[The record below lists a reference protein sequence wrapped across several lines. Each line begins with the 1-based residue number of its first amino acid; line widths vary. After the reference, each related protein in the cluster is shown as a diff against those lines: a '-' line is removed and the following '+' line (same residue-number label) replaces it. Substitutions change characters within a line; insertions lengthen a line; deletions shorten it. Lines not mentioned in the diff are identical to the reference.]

1 MTARVAR
8 PAPIALDDLA
18 APVYPEAARPMREG
32 LAAYGA
38 TLDLSPEALQATAVD
53 RSGLTDFGDVSSAQG
68 FRDRLDVL
76 CASLNSEASLS
87 DVGRA
92 VAFEQLTQHLVNRL
106 RLQDLITRN
115 PDILDVRI
123 ERPIIICGLPRTGTT
138 HLHNMIAADPALR
151 YLPYWESLEPVP
163 PPGEEGS
170 QGRRERCAAGLDL
183 VHTVMPEFRRMHDM
197 TVDHAHEEIQL
208 LANDIGGM
216 LFETTFH
223 VPRFAD
229 HYKAHDQSLS
239 YAYLKRTLQALQW
252 QGGGRRWVLKS
263 PQHLEQFPTLAATFP
278 DATFVLTHRDP
289 AEVIQSM
296 ATMICYAAR
305 MSCEH
310 PDPVAL
316 TRYWVER
323 SADLL
328 TACVRDRDALPAEQS
343 VDIRFDD
350 FMADEEA
357 TLAAI
362 YERAGQPF
370 DDRARA
376 AMARFRADHPRGM
389 YGGVLHRPAD
399 LGLDVDQVSAR
410 LSDYHRR
417 FVAG

>member
-1 MTARVAR
+1 VTAQVAR
-8 PAPIALDDLA
+8 PAPISFDDLA
-18 APVYPEAARPMREG
+18 APVYPEAARPLRDG

-38 TLDLSPEALQATAVD
+38 TVDLSPQGLGAAAVD
-53 RSGLTDFGDVSSAQG
+53 RAGLTDFGDDG

-76 CASLNSEASLS
+76 CSSLDSEAALS
-87 DVGRA
+87 DAGRA

-106 RLQDLITRN
+106 RLHDLITRH
-115 PDILDVRI
+115 PEILTVPI

-138 HLHNMIAADPALR
+138 HLHNMMAADPEIR

-163 PPGEEGS
+163 PPAEQDS
-170 QGRRERCAAGLDL
+170 QGRRQRCAAGLDL
-183 VHTVMPEFRRMHDM
+183 LHTVMPEFRRMHDM

-223 VPRFAD
+223 VPRFAEY
-229 HYKAHDQSLS
+229 YKAHDQSPS

-252 QGGGRRWVLKS
+252 LGGGRRWVLKS

-278 DATFVLTHRDP
+278 DATFVVTHRDP

-305 MSCEH
+305 MSCER
-310 PDPVAL
+310 PDPVTL

-328 TACVRDRDALPAEQS
+328 TACVRERDGLPAGQS
-343 VDIRFDD
+343 IDIRFED

-362 YERAGQPF
+362 YAVAGQPF
-370 DDRARA
+370 DDRART
-376 AMARFRADHPRGM
+376 AMAQFRTDHPRGR
-389 YGGVLHRPAD
+389 YGGVVHRPAD
-399 LGLDVDQVSAR
+399 LGLDVDRVAER
-410 LSDYHRR
+410 LSAYRRR
-417 FVAG
+417 FVAD

>member
-8 PAPIALDDLA
+8 PAPIAFDDLA
-18 APVYPEAARPMREG
+18 APVYPEAARPLRDG

-38 TLDLSPEALQATAVD
+38 TLDLSPQALMSTAVD
-53 RSGLTDFGDVSSAQG
+53 RAGLTDFGEDG
-68 FRDRLDVL
+68 FRDRLEVL
-76 CASLNSEASLS
+76 CDALDTEAALS
-87 DVGRA
+87 DAGRA

-106 RLQDLITRN
+106 RLQDLITRH
-115 PDILDVRI
+115 PEILAVPV

-138 HLHNMIAADPALR
+138 HLHNMIAADPAIR

-163 PPGEEGS
+163 APGEDDP

-223 VPRFAD
+223 VPRYAD
-229 HYKAHDQSLS
+229 HYKAHDQSAS

-252 QGGGRRWVLKS
+252 QGGGTRWVLKS
-263 PQHLEQFPTLAATFP
+263 PQHLEQFPALAATFP
-278 DATFVLTHRDP
+278 DATFVVTHRNP

-328 TACVRDRDALPAEQS
+328 TACVRDRDVLPADRS
-343 VDIRFDD
+343 IDIRFED

-362 YERAGQPF
+362 YAVAGQPF
-370 DDRARA
+370 DDRARS
-376 AMARFRADHPRGM
+376 AMAEFRADHPRGRH
-389 YGGVLHRPAD
+389 GGVIHRPAD
-399 LGLDVDQVSAR
+399 LGLDVDQVAAR
-410 LSDYHRR
+410 LGDYQRR
-417 FVAG
+417 FVAS